1 MPSARQLI
9 LGGGLALV
17 ALAAAVYASVS
28 GQRTPSTPAAT
39 TLMTGWEG
47 RFKLEWSVESEA
59 GGTRRIR
66 GYITSQHGEY
76 AEPVRLLAQALDASG
91 AVVGRRIA
99 WVPGGVNG
107 FQRAYF
113 EIPDLPSAQGYR
125 VSVWDYTFLQ
135 S

>member
-17 ALAAAVYASVS
+17 ALGAAVYANVS
-28 GQRTPSTPAAT
+28 GQRTSPTPVAT
-39 TLMTGWEG
+39 TLMTGWES
-47 RFKLEWSVESEA
+47 RFKIEWNVESET

-113 EIPDLPSAQGYR
+113 EIPQLPSAQGYR